1 MTEEMDLPA
10 AELEA
15 ALWHTSTY
23 SGSNNNCVEHAALI
37 SGRQA
42 VRDSKD
48 PGLGAQVFGPAS
60 WRVFVAAVC
69 DGVI

>member
-1 MTEEMDLPA
+1 MSENLNLPA
-10 AELEA
+10 SDLATA
-15 ALWHTSTY
+15 IWHTSSY
-23 SGSNNNCVEHAALI
+23 SGVNNNCVEHAALV

-48 PGLGAQVFGPAS
+48 RGLGAQVFGPAS

>member
-1 MTEEMDLPA
+1 MTEELDSPA

-15 ALWHTSTY
+15 AAWHTSTY
-23 SGSNNNCVEHAALI
+23 SGSNNDCVEHAALI

-48 PGLGAQVFGPAS
+48 RGLGAQVFGPAP
-60 WRVFVAAVC
+60 WRVFVSAVC

>member
-1 MTEEMDLPA
+1 MTEELIVLA
-10 AELEA
+10 GELESA
-15 ALWHTSTY
+15 VWHTSTY

-48 PGLGAQVFGPAS
+48 RDRGAHTFGPVP
-60 WRVFVAAVC
+60 WQTFVAAVRN
-69 DGVI
+69 GAV

>member
-1 MTEEMDLPA
+1 MTEELDLPA

-15 ALWHTSTY
+15 ASWHTSTY
-23 SGSNNNCVEHAALI
+23 SGSNNDCVEHAALV

-48 PGLGAQVFGPAS
+48 HGLGAQVFGSAS
-60 WRVFVAAVC
+60 WQVFVSAVC